1 MRISFMTER
10 KLVGTGEMFKK
21 ALAGKY
27 AIGAYNV
34 NNMEILQGIAEAAEE
49 TRSPIILQVS
59 AGARKYANQTYLI
72 KLVEAALATTTV
84 PIALHLDHGADFDIC
99 KSCIDGGFSSVM
111 IDGSRFPLEE
121 NIALTKQVVEYAHAR
136 GVSVEA
142 ELGKLAGVEDDVK
155 VHAKDSTYTDPE
167 EAARFVK
174 ETGCDS
180 LAVAIGTSHGAY
192 KFKGEA
198 KLDFERLAE
207 IKKAVNDVVGFDYP
221 LVLHGSS
228 SVPKAFVDKCN
239 KYGGKLPDAQGVPED
254 MLNYA
259 SKNGVAKIN
268 IDTDLRLAMTSTIR
282 EFFIEHPEKFDPREY
297 MGPGR
302 TAVKE
307 MVIHKMRDV
316 LGTAGHADD

>member
-1 MRISFMTER
+1 MTER

-155 VHAKDSTYTDPE
+155 VHAKDSTYTEPV

-174 ETGCDS
+174 ETGCAS
-180 LAVAIGTSHGAY
+180 LAVAIGTSHGTY

-228 SVPKAFVDKCN
+228 SVPKEFVAKCN
-239 KYGGKLPDAQGVPED
+239 KFGGNLPDAQGVPED

-259 SKNGVAKIN
+259 SKHGVAKIN

-282 EFFIEHPEKFDPREY
+282 EFFVEHPEKFDPREY

-307 MVIHKMRDV
+307 MVIHKMKDV

>member
-1 MRISFMTER
+1 MSER
-10 KLVGTGEMFKK
+10 KLVGTNEMFKK

-34 NNMEILQGIAEAAEE
+34 NNMEILQAIAEAAEE
-49 TRSPIILQVS
+49 TQSPIILQVS
-59 AGARKYANQTYLI
+59 AGARKYANQTYLL
-72 KLVEAALATTTV
+72 KLVQAALETTTV
-84 PIALHLDHGADFDIC
+84 PIALHLDHGADFEIC
-99 KSCIDGGFSSVM
+99 KACIDGGFSSVM

-121 NIALTKQVVEYAHAR
+121 NIKLTKQVVDYAHAR

-155 VHAKDSTYTDPE
+155 VDAKHATYTDPE
-167 EAARFVK
+167 EAVRFVK

-180 LAVAIGTSHGAY
+180 LAIAIGTSHGAY

-207 IKKAVNDVVGFDYP
+207 IKKALADAGFPDYP
-221 LVLHGSS
+221 IVLHGSS
-228 SVPKAFVDKCN
+228 SVPKYLVEKCN
-239 KYGGKLPDAQGVPED
+239 EFGGKLPDAQGVPED

-259 SKNGVAKIN
+259 SKHGVAKIN
-268 IDTDLRLAMTSTIR
+268 IDTDLRLAMTATIR

-307 MVIHKMRDV
+307 LVMHKMRDV
-316 LGTAGHADD
+316 LGTAGHAKD